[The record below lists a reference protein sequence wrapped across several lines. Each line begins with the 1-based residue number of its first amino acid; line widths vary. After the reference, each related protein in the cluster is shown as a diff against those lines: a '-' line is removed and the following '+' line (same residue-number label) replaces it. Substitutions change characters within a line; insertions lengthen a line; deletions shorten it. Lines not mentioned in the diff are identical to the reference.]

1 MRITVV
7 TDESKKIVLH
17 VPLWLGLRFALHMTP
32 QNGREEMRAL
42 IRGLKAAKK
51 QWGHLKIVEVI
62 SSDGDVVEITL

>member
-1 MRITVV
+1 MKITVV

-42 IRGLKAAKK
+42 IRLSLI
-51 QWGHLKIVEVI
+51 HI
-62 SSDGDVVEITL
+62 